1 LFVRFLGIKS
11 YEIGIINHG
20 KLIAEGTLDELR
32 VRSGE
37 ERGNL
42 ETVFLELTEDAD
54 RDRDRERDF
63 AVL

>member
-1 LFVRFLGIKS
+1 LVWRSPLALNSFKS
-11 YEIGIINHG
+11 SV
-20 KLIAEGTLDELR
+20 AEFAVGTLDELR

-54 RDRDRERDF
+54 RDRDLERDF